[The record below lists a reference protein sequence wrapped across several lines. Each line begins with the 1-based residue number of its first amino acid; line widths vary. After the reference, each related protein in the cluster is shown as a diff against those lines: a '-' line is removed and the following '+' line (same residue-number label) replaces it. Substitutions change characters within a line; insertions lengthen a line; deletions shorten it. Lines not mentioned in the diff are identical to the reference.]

1 MRRRRAECA
10 ESDPVKISGVKNCLP
25 FFGHAWAALVVGP
38 AAGQKQGAADDK
50 FPILPRRHSAFLA
63 PRMCV
68 STRSPARIVGLVSYL
83 WTLFDWLASVR
94 PHSFAR
100 PPYLGGRDWESRWTH
115 SASASRADTCR
126 QYVQIFALRLRLAGA
141 EREGFLPGD
150 GPQFNVPTCICIQL
164 NRGWC
169 FRWAQFHAFGKL
181 YGQFLAL
188 SWLWHGPMPIHLSKP
203 EFVSAVTPS
212 GMPTDIEHGRVGRMG
227 GLDGWKDARGSPP
240 PPSLTRAR
248 GSSVDGL
255 DKVAHVEPLWAP

>member
-1 MRRRRAECA
+1 MA
-10 ESDPVKISGVKNCLP
+10 PL
-25 FFGHAWAALVVGP
+25 FG
-38 AAGQKQGAADDK
+38 
-50 FPILPRRHSAFLA
+50 
-63 PRMCV
+63 
-68 STRSPARIVGLVSYL
+68 
-83 WTLFDWLASVR
+83 VR

-100 PPYLGGRDWESRWTH
+100 PPYLGGRDGLGIEMDSLGIGIPSGH
-115 SASASRADTCR
+115 VPS
-126 QYVQIFALRLRLAGA
+126 VQIFALRLRLAGA

-203 EFVSAVTPS
+203 ELESAATPS

-227 GLDGWKDARGSPP
+227 G
-240 PPSLTRAR
+240 
-248 GSSVDGL
+248 
-255 DKVAHVEPLWAP
+255 